1 MCIHDHDQVQCIC
14 SSKQPFKL
22 NQIEKSG
29 TDFGTYLI
37 LIVGVGI
44 AMVAVSALTSLYYNM
59 ILAWSY
65 YYFFASFTS
74 DLPWVSC
81 DNSWN
86 TRGNNLSL
94 SLSLFF
100 IKQSSVSYR
109 MYFDL
114 HLLLFCTRW
123 TDVRP
128 LYFVIILFLAVN
140 VYKL

>member
-1 MCIHDHDQVQCIC
+1 MKIRKH
-14 SSKQPFKL
+14 
-22 NQIEKSG
+22 
-29 TDFGTYLI
+29 LI

-94 SLSLFF
+94 SVLYKIELS
-100 IKQSSVSYR
+100 
-109 MYFDL
+109 
-114 HLLLFCTRW
+114 
-123 TDVRP
+123 
-128 LYFVIILFLAVN
+128 FLQN
-140 VYKL
+140 VF